1 MDQLHSTQLLES
13 SHPVMPAQM
22 DVGAHVVRFVFPGN
36 QGARA

>member
-22 DVGAHVVRFVFPGN
+22 DVGAHVARFVVPGS
-36 QGARA
+36 QRARA